1 MDYLETKIS
10 GETKYH
16 GVIVDVTLDE
26 VELHTGEHTKR
37 EVVHHPGGVTV
48 LPVDENGMAYL
59 VRQFRYPFG
68 KMVLECPA
76 GKLEPGEEPRAA
88 ALRELSEETGLECGE
103 LVELGA
109 IYATPGYCTE
119 TLHIYLA
126 LDLTQKEAHLDPG
139 EYLNVERYPLDVLTK
154 QCMAGEI
161 RDGKT
166 NVAVLKAARI
176 MEERN
181 GKKSAD
187 C

>member
-1 MDYLETKIS
+1 MQYCETKIG

-16 GVIVDVTLDE
+16 GVIVDVTLDD
-26 VELHTGEHTKR
+26 VELHAGEKTKR
-37 EVVHHPGGVTV
+37 EVVHHPGGVAV
-48 LPVDENGMAYL
+48 LPVDENGMAYC
-59 VRQFRYPFG
+59 VSQFRYPLG
-68 KMVLECPA
+68 KMILECPA

-88 ALRELSEETGLECGE
+88 ALRELSEETGLECRE
-103 LVELGA
+103 LLHLGT

-119 TLHIYLA
+119 EISIYLA
-126 LDLTQKEAHLDPG
+126 LGLTQKDAHPDEG
-139 EYLNVERYPLDVLTK
+139 EYLNVEKYPLQELLE
-154 QCMAGEI
+154 QCMRGEL

-181 GKKSAD
+181 GKKSPD